1 MLSFF
6 CFSVMMLLFWL
17 RHRHFQRIINQ
28 HLQAEEALKAFLAEI
43 SHEIRTPLNA
53 IIGLLEMETRQQPAE
68 SLSENIKV
76 AFESARSLRSL
87 IGNVLELNKIESGRY
102 HPVPEPT
109 LLPDLVERA
118 VALFRHQAE
127 AKGVQI
133 QMQISVND
141 PCVSIDPIM
150 INQILINLL
159 SNAIKFTGSGEIKV
173 ALKQK
178 AHSEA
183 VCCHYLLEVSDS
195 GCGMTTQQQQ
205 RIFEPFVQVGNRQ
218 QQLAGTGLGLT
229 ICRNLAQRLQGE
241 LNVESIPGVGSTF
254 SFCFHA
260 PRTTWHCP
268 PPSTLS
274 KPVAP
279 MALKVLIADD
289 HAPNRLL
296 LSKQLEYAGH
306 QVAAAKS
313 ALEAF
318 SLWQANPQRF
328 DLIITDCNMPGMNG
342 FQLAQAVRQQ
352 ESEQHLTPVTIF
364 GLTASAESR
373 IVHSCLDAGMND
385 CLFKPLDL
393 DTLYKRLARCVRQP
407 NNCPA
412 LLNVDASSP
421 SPVADA
427 AFSPLLMQLAEQDP
441 DGCNILIRSVVD
453 SNRELLAA
461 IQCATPGKTLSQLG
475 HKLQG
480 GARILNATRLASLCQ
495 RLEKHRING
504 ANIPELVA
512 QITQE
517 IILIEKYLHHF
528 QRQLSGRKTEAE

>member
-6 CFSVMMLLFWL
+6 CFSVVMLLIWL
-17 RHRHFQRIINQ
+17 RHRHFQRLINQ

-102 HPVPEPT
+102 HSVPEPT

-118 VALFRHQAE
+118 VTLFRYQAE
-127 AKGVQI
+127 AKGVQVR
-133 QMQISVND
+133 MQIAVND
-141 PCVSIDPIM
+141 PCVSIDPVM
-150 INQILINLL
+150 INQILVNLL
-159 SNAIKFTGSGEIKV
+159 SNAIKFTESGQIKV

-178 AHSEA
+178 AHREEF
-183 VCCHYLLEVSDS
+183 CHYLLEVSDS

-205 RIFEPFVQVGNRQ
+205 MIFEPFVQVGSRQ

-241 LNVESIPGVGSTF
+241 LNIESIPGVGSIF
-254 SFCFHA
+254 SFCFRA
-260 PRTTWHCP
+260 PRATWQCP
-268 PPSTLS
+268 RPATLS

-306 QVAAAKS
+306 RVVAAES

-342 FQLAQAVRQQ
+342 FQFAQAVRRQ
-352 ESEQHLTPVTIF
+352 ESKQHLTPVTLF

-373 IVHSCLDAGMND
+373 MVQSCLDAGMND

-393 DTLYKRLARCVRQP
+393 DTLYKHLARCVRQP
-407 NNCPA
+407 DDRPA
-412 LLNVDASSP
+412 LLNADASSP
-421 SPVADA
+421 SPVVDA
-427 AFSPLLMQLAEQDP
+427 TFSPLLVQLAEQDP
-441 DGCNILIRSVVD
+441 DGCNILIRSVIA

-461 IQCATPGKTLSQLG
+461 IQCATPGKSLSQLG

-495 RLEKHRING
+495 KLEKHRING

-517 IILIEKYLHHF
+517 IVLIEKYLHHF
-528 QRQLSGRKTEAE
+528 QQQLSGRKTEAE